1 MDFGFESLID
11 MLPVDLVL
19 IIIAADAM
27 LNLFENMR
35 RGKLKSSLSL
45 NGNKKTIKW
54 KTHLPTAPT
63 MVNNHFKKS
72 TMFIIL

>member
-45 NGNKKTIKW
+45 NGNKKTIK
-54 KTHLPTAPT
+54 
-63 MVNNHFKKS
+63 
-72 TMFIIL
+72 